1 MKEAPT
7 DTSPSTQNT
16 SPSRSSPTAR
26 PIWKRALLLVVG
38 APVVLLLYVILQ
50 SLFTSSEEPEIAAG
64 GRVRAIQLDVLNG
77 SGEAKLAQ
85 RMTDFLRARGFDVV
99 EMGNYPSSDVEAT
112 VVLDRVGNLA
122 AAKQVAAALGIAD
135 ERVQQQVDKSLYLD
149 VSVII
154 GKDYQRLKAFQ

>member
-112 VVLDRVGNLA
+112 V
-122 AAKQVAAALGIAD
+122 
-135 ERVQQQVDKSLYLD
+135 
-149 VSVII
+149 
-154 GKDYQRLKAFQ
+154 